1 MSEVSNEGIERV
13 LVVTAHPDDVD
24 FGAGG
29 TIAGWVTEGIHV
41 SYCICT
47 NGDQGGNDDEVPRS
61 EIPTI
66 RQSEQRAA
74 GQVLGVED
82 ITLLDYVD
90 GWLQPTIELRKSIV
104 RAIRIARPD
113 RMAAGEA
120 AIQAIYPD
128 ARNPFAF
135 PDLLE
140 KEGLQPWTV
149 REAWIMGSPT
159 TNHFVDTTEFFERKI
174 EALKAHHSQ
183 TAHMEDMPGM
193 VRMWGERIA
202 KANGLPEG
210 RTAEAFKIAITA

>member
-1 MSEVSNEGIERV
+1 M
-13 LVVTAHPDDVD
+13 D

-29 TIAGWVTEGIHV
+29 TLAGWINAGIHV

-61 EIPTI
+61 EIPLI
-66 RQSEQRAA
+66 RQREQRAA
-74 GQVLGVED
+74 GKVLGVEE
-82 ITLLDYVD
+82 ITFLNYVD

-113 RMAAGEA
+113 RMVIQSPERNWDRIGASHPDHMAAGEA

-135 PDLLE
+135 PELLE
-140 KEGLQPWTV
+140 EEGLQPWIV
-149 REAWIMGSPT
+149 REAWVMGSPI

-202 KANGLPEG
+202 QANGLPEG